1 MNLHVARLA
10 AALVMCAA
18 MSWLIPDAYRRGTN
32 PERMWSSAFYSA
44 VIDRFMIRTDTSSTS
59 EYSDETGKAY
69 SLRDFRQ
76 LLPFLYFADL
86 EKQKQFPATVAGTP
100 VTADAAR
107 QAMQSLQLRPRDWN
121 RDQLPLHVLLESSPT
136 GASLGLPPDVFRL
149 NPDGI
154 TFIRCAD
161 GSVDAEKSARF
172 RDAMN
177 SAGVLWPLRGLGG
190 NPTPLKPFDE
200 GYLLVDGKGAVFQ
213 LTMVRGEPACRPTG
227 LSVAGRVKAVVVDEH
242 PRKEFIG
249 AVVTDAAVFLVMY
262 GDILTRLPLEAFDA
276 SGSLAQIRSDPL
288 HRTVSSAD
296 VRDRINL
303 PTRYVAVTPTYV
315 PVRRFN
321 LGLPAPLRERLTFL
335 QDMGSA
341 LSPFAVRQFAPEEG
355 RILLRIEPA
364 ASLPLAALGCVAA
377 TLLLLAGR
385 RWQRQ
390 RVHPAEMLVTL
401 AFGLPGLVG
410 VALFGPVGAT
420 PPSLSPPSGS
430 QSPCNRE

>member
-18 MSWLIPDAYRRGTN
+18 MSWLIPDAYRRATN

-44 VIDRFMIRTDTSSTS
+44 VIDRFMIRTDTSSAS
-59 EYSDETGKAY
+59 EYSDEDGKTY
-69 SLRDFRQ
+69 TLRDFRL

-86 EKQKQFPATVAGTP
+86 EKQKQFPSTVAGTP
-100 VTADAAR
+100 VTPEAAR

-121 RDQLPLHVLLESSPT
+121 RDQPPLHVLLEASPT

-149 NPDGI
+149 EADGI

-161 GSVDAEKSARF
+161 GSVNAEKSANF

-177 SAGVLWPLRGLGG
+177 AAGVAWPLRGLGG

-213 LTMVRGEPACRPTG
+213 LTMVRGEPACRATG
-227 LSVAGRVKAVVVDEH
+227 LAVEGRVRAVVVDEH

-249 AVVTDAAVFLVMY
+249 AIVTDAAVYLVMY
-262 GDILTRLPLEAFDA
+262 GNTLTRLPLEGFDA
-276 SGSLAQIRSDPL
+276 SGSLAQVRSDPL
-288 HRTVSSAD
+288 HRTVATAD

-303 PTRYVAVTPTYV
+303 PTRYVAVTPAYA

-321 LGLPAPLRERLTFL
+321 LGLPAPMRERLAFL

-355 RILLRIEPA
+355 RILLRVEPA
-364 ASLPLAALGCVAA
+364 ASLPIATLGCVAA

-390 RVHPAEMLVTL
+390 RVHPVEMLVTL

-410 VALFGPVGAT
+410 VALFGPVGVT
-420 PPSLSPPSGS
+420 PPPSSPPGGRQPSCS
-430 QSPCNRE
+430 